1 MNAMNGTN
9 GAAVLDRVRQAMN
22 AAREAGQPT
31 PGRPTL
37 VKLTGANDY
46 QVRKA
51 LAALETAP
59 GASRQPVT
67 SQSPVSHQPGD
78 EVAVE
83 VASPSPAPA
92 SVGESPAITS
102 HHQPSPANRQ
112 PIASPPAPSVAS
124 DPTSSPA
131 SHQPP
136 ARQRPANPPVRQP
149 VTSQSPTVASDA
161 GESPAHQPASRCQP
175 RVWPLLV
182 IGLAAAVAVWSG
194 WVGLGKLAGFGVIQP
209 LPGIWDDLHLD
220 TAVVLP
226 ISVEAYA
233 AYALRVWLSTDTRS
247 ARTVRFARFSTMAS
261 LVIGAGAQVAYHLM
275 AAAGYTRAPWP
286 VVTLV
291 AVVPVVVLGLA
302 SALAKLVTSDST
314 RTGSDYDR

>member
-1 MNAMNGTN
+1 M
-9 GAAVLDRVRQAMN
+9 D

-31 PGRPTL
+31 PGRPKL
-37 VKLTGANDY
+37 VTLTGASDY

-51 LAALETAP
+51 LAALET
-59 GASRQPVT
+59 QPT
-67 SQSPVSHQPGD
+67 SL
-78 EVAVE
+78 
-83 VASPSPAPA
+83 
-92 SVGESPAITS
+92 GESPAS
-102 HHQPSPANRQ
+102 
-112 PIASPPAPSVAS
+112 
-124 DPTSSPA
+124 TSSPA
-131 SHQPP
+131 SAISPAATSSPAPAVASDPGDSPAICQPASVASQP
-136 ARQRPANPPVRQP
+136 ASPAHLQP
-149 VTSQSPTVASDA
+149 VTSGA
-161 GESPAHQPASRCQP
+161 GDSPARQPVSRRQP
-175 RVWPLLV
+175 RTWPLLV

-209 LPGIWDDLHLD
+209 LPGIWDSLRLD

-291 AVVPVVVLGLA
+291 AIVPVVVLGLA

-314 RTGSDYDR
+314 SDRVATTNSPGMER